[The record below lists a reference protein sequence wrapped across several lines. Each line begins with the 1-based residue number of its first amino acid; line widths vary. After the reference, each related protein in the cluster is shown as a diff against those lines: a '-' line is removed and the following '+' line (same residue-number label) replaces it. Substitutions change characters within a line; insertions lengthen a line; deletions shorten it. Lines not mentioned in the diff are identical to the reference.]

1 MKLKKL
7 SLRQL
12 FSNTKF
18 LVVFSILVAFI
29 FWIVVALEY
38 APVIENEIKDIPVKI
53 DMNNSVPDKLG
64 LQIFG
69 QSNYTINITVRGN
82 RYIVGGDLLTADDF
96 EATAQTAYVDSA
108 GKHSLVVKVTAKD
121 ANADYEIIS
130 KSTDYIEVYFD
141 KYAEKEVEVT
151 PRIISELDDYTAD
164 DYMFDKAD
172 IIYETKTVKV
182 SGAQTEVNSITA
194 AYADIPIEKKL
205 TQSETIDASVVLSNG
220 SNLDSKYVKINGE
233 SRLTVP
239 VTLPVYKM
247 QTSAVSVS
255 FKNTPSDYI
264 NSPLLYSISPSRVR
278 VAVLQ
283 NGSDTTNSLEIGT
296 IDFANITPS
305 NGSFTFLA
313 SNVKTAKFLDG
324 TTSFNV
330 EVNTDGLSTKKLEP
344 NINSIMITGGSGVSA
359 GNVDLSSIG
368 SVTVVGTQTAL
379 ASVNANMLEVN
390 INLTNIKLEEGENT
404 VPVTVTLKNSKNCW
418 VSGSY
423 SAVIV
428 QN

>member
-69 QSNYTINITVRGN
+69 QSDYTINVTVRGN
-82 RYIVGGDLLTADDF
+82 RYIVGGDLLTVDDF

-220 SNLDSKYVKINGE
+220 SDLDSKYVKINGE

-324 TTSFNV
+324 TTSFSV

>member
-69 QSNYTINITVRGN
+69 QSDYTINVTVRGN

-164 DYMFDKAD
+164 DCMFDKAD

-220 SNLDSKYVKINGE
+220 SDLDSKYVKINGE

-305 NGSFTFLA
+305 NSSFTFLA

-324 TTSFNV
+324 TTSFSV

>member
-69 QSNYTINITVRGN
+69 QSDYTINVTVRGN

-220 SNLDSKYVKINGE
+220 SDLDSKYVKINGE

-390 INLTNIKLEEGENT
+390 INLTSIKLEEGENT

>member
-69 QSNYTINITVRGN
+69 QSDYTINVTVRGN

-220 SNLDSKYVKINGE
+220 SDLDSKYVKINGE

-305 NGSFTFLA
+305 NNSFTFLA

-379 ASVNANMLEVN
+379 ARVNANMLEVN

>member
-1 MKLKKL
+1 MKAKKL

-18 LVVFSILVAFI
+18 LVVFSIVVAFI

-38 APVIENEIKDIPVKI
+38 APVVENEIKDIPVKI

-69 QSNYTINITVRGN
+69 QSDYTINVTVRGN

-121 ANADYEIIS
+121 ANADYEIVS
-130 KSTDYIEVYFD
+130 KSADYIEVFFD

-172 IIYETKTVKV
+172 IIYDTKTVKV

-220 SNLDSKYVKINGE
+220 NDLDSKYVKINGE
-233 SRLTVP
+233 SNLKIP

-264 NSPLLYSISPSRVR
+264 NSPLVYSISPSRVR

-283 NGSDTTNSLEIGT
+283 NGSDTTNSLEIGS
-296 IDFANITPS
+296 IDFTQITPS

-324 TTSFNV
+324 TSSFSV
-330 EVNTDGLSTKKLEP
+330 EVNTDGLSTKTLEP
-344 NINSIMITGGSGVSA
+344 GINSIMITGGSGVSA
-359 GNVDLSSIG
+359 GNVELDSIG
-368 SVTVVGTQTAL
+368 RITVVGTQTAL
-379 ASVNANMLEVN
+379 KSVNANMLEIS
-390 INLTNIKLEEGENT
+390 INLTNTKLEEGENT

-423 SAVIV
+423 TAVII

>member
-69 QSNYTINITVRGN
+69 QSDYTINVTVRGN

-220 SNLDSKYVKINGE
+220 SDLDSKYVKINGE

-305 NGSFTFLA
+305 NSSFTFLA

-324 TTSFNV
+324 TTSFSV
-330 EVNTDGLSTKKLEP
+330 EVNTEGLSTKKLEP

>member
-69 QSNYTINITVRGN
+69 QSDYTINVTVRGN

-220 SNLDSKYVKINGE
+220 SDLDSKYVKINGE

-305 NGSFTFLA
+305 NGSFTFIA

-324 TTSFNV
+324 TTSFIV

>member
-18 LVVFSILVAFI
+18 LVIFSILVAFI

-69 QSNYTINITVRGN
+69 QSDYTINVTVRGN

-220 SNLDSKYVKINGE
+220 SDLDSKYVKINGE

-305 NGSFTFLA
+305 NSSFTFLA

-344 NINSIMITGGSGVSA
+344 NINSIMITGGSGVSS

-379 ASVNANMLEVN
+379 TSVNANMLEVN

>member
-1 MKLKKL
+1 MKAKKL

-18 LVVFSILVAFI
+18 LVVFSIVVAFI

-38 APVIENEIKDIPVKI
+38 APVVENEIKDIPVKI

-69 QSNYTINITVRGN
+69 QSDYTINITVRGN

-121 ANADYEIIS
+121 ANADYEIVS
-130 KSTDYIEVYFD
+130 KSADYIEVFFD
-141 KYAEKEVEVT
+141 KYAEKEVKVT

-172 IIYETKTVKV
+172 IIYDTKTVKV

-220 SNLDSKYVKINGE
+220 SDLDSKYVKINGE
-233 SRLTVP
+233 SNLKIP

-264 NSPLLYSISPSRVR
+264 NSPLVYSISPSRVR

-283 NGSDTTNSLEIGT
+283 NGSDTTNSLEIGS
-296 IDFANITPS
+296 IDFTQITPS

-324 TTSFNV
+324 TSSFSV
-330 EVNTDGLSTKKLEP
+330 EVNTDGLSTKTLEP
-344 NINSIMITGGSGVSA
+344 GINSIMITGGSGVSA
-359 GNVDLSSIG
+359 GNVELDSIG
-368 SVTVVGTQTAL
+368 RITVVGTQTAL
-379 ASVNANMLEVN
+379 KSVNADMLEIS
-390 INLTNIKLEEGENT
+390 INLTNTKLEEGENT

-423 SAVIV
+423 TAVII

>member
-1 MKLKKL
+1 M

-18 LVVFSILVAFI
+18 LVVFSIVVAFI

-38 APVIENEIKDIPVKI
+38 APVVENEIKDIPVKI

-69 QSNYTINITVRGN
+69 QSDYTINVTVRGN

-121 ANADYEIIS
+121 ANADYEIVS
-130 KSTDYIEVYFD
+130 KSADYIEVFFD

-172 IIYETKTVKV
+172 IIYDTKTVKV

-220 SNLDSKYVKINGE
+220 SDLDSKYVKINGE
-233 SRLTVP
+233 SNLKIP

-264 NSPLLYSISPSRVR
+264 NSPLVYSISPSRVR

-283 NGSDTTNSLEIGT
+283 NGSDTTNSLEIGS
-296 IDFANITPS
+296 IDFTQITPS

-324 TTSFNV
+324 TSSFSV
-330 EVNTDGLSTKKLEP
+330 EVNTDGLSTKTLEP
-344 NINSIMITGGSGVSA
+344 GINSIMITGGSGVSA
-359 GNVDLSSIG
+359 GNVELDSIG
-368 SVTVVGTQTAL
+368 QITVVGTQTAL
-379 ASVNANMLEVN
+379 KSVNANMLEIS
-390 INLTNIKLEEGENT
+390 INLTNTKLEEGENS

-423 SAVIV
+423 TAVII

>member
-69 QSNYTINITVRGN
+69 QSDYTINVTVRGN

-220 SNLDSKYVKINGE
+220 SDLDSKYVKINGE

-264 NSPLLYSISPSRVR
+264 NSLLLYSISPSRVR

-305 NGSFTFLA
+305 NSSFTFLA

>member
-69 QSNYTINITVRGN
+69 QSDYTINVTVRGN

-182 SGAQTEVNSITA
+182 SGAQTEVNSIIA
-194 AYADIPIEKKL
+194 AYADIPVEKKL

-233 SRLTVP
+233 SSLTVP

>member
-69 QSNYTINITVRGN
+69 QSDYTINVTVRGN

-141 KYAEKEVEVT
+141 KNAEKEVEVT

-220 SNLDSKYVKINGE
+220 SDLDSKYVKINGE

-305 NGSFTFLA
+305 NGSFTFIA

>member
-69 QSNYTINITVRGN
+69 QSDYTINVTVRGN
-82 RYIVGGDLLTADDF
+82 RYIVGGDLLTSDDF

-233 SRLTVP
+233 SSLTVP

>member
-1 MKLKKL
+1 MKAKKL

-18 LVVFSILVAFI
+18 LVVFSIVVAFI

-38 APVIENEIKDIPVKI
+38 APVVENEIKDIPVKI

-69 QSNYTINITVRGN
+69 QSDYTINVTVRGN

-121 ANADYEIIS
+121 ANADYEIVS
-130 KSTDYIEVYFD
+130 KSADYIEVFFD

-172 IIYETKTVKV
+172 IIYDTKTVKV

-220 SNLDSKYVKINGE
+220 NDLDSKYVKINGE
-233 SRLTVP
+233 SNLKIP

-264 NSPLLYSISPSRVR
+264 NSPLVYSISPSRVR

-283 NGSDTTNSLEIGT
+283 NGSDTTNSLEIGS
-296 IDFANITPS
+296 IDFTQITPS
-305 NGSFTFLA
+305 KGSFTFLA

-324 TTSFNV
+324 TSSFSV
-330 EVNTDGLSTKKLEP
+330 EVNTDGLSTKTLEP
-344 NINSIMITGGSGVSA
+344 GINSIMITGGSGISA
-359 GNVDLSSIG
+359 GNVELDSIG
-368 SVTVVGTQTAL
+368 QITVVGTQTAL
-379 ASVNANMLEVN
+379 KSVNANMLEIS
-390 INLTNIKLEEGENT
+390 INLTNTKLEEGENS

-423 SAVIV
+423 TAVII

>member
-69 QSNYTINITVRGN
+69 QSDYTINVTVRGN

-220 SNLDSKYVKINGE
+220 SDLDSKYVKINGE

-305 NGSFTFLA
+305 NSSFTFLA

-324 TTSFNV
+324 TTSFSV
-330 EVNTDGLSTKKLEP
+330 EVNTEGLSTKKLEP

-379 ASVNANMLEVN
+379 ASVNANLLEVN
-390 INLTNIKLEEGENT
+390 INLTNIKLEEGDNT

>member
-1 MKLKKL
+1 MKAKKL

-18 LVVFSILVAFI
+18 LVVFSIVVAFI

-38 APVIENEIKDIPVKI
+38 APVVENEIKDIPVKI

-69 QSNYTINITVRGN
+69 QSDYTINVTVRGN

-121 ANADYEIIS
+121 ANADYEIVS
-130 KSTDYIEVYFD
+130 KSADYIEVFFD

-172 IIYETKTVKV
+172 IIYDTKTVKV

-220 SNLDSKYVKINGE
+220 NDLDSKYVKINGE
-233 SRLTVP
+233 SNLKIP

-264 NSPLLYSISPSRVR
+264 NSPLVYSISPSRVR

-283 NGSDTTNSLEIGT
+283 NGSDTTNSLEIGS
-296 IDFANITPS
+296 IDFTQITPS

-324 TTSFNV
+324 TSSFSV
-330 EVNTDGLSTKKLEP
+330 EVNTDGLSTKTLEP
-344 NINSIMITGGSGVSA
+344 GINSIMITGGSGISA
-359 GNVDLSSIG
+359 GNVELDSIG
-368 SVTVVGTQTAL
+368 QITVVGTQTAL
-379 ASVNANMLEVN
+379 KSVNANMLEIS
-390 INLTNIKLEEGENT
+390 INLTNTKLEEGENS

-423 SAVIV
+423 TAVII

>member
-7 SLRQL
+7 SLRKL

-69 QSNYTINITVRGN
+69 QSDYTINITVRGN

-233 SRLTVP
+233 SSLTVP

>member
-69 QSNYTINITVRGN
+69 QSDYTINVTVRGN

-220 SNLDSKYVKINGE
+220 SDLDSKYVKINGE

-344 NINSIMITGGSGVSA
+344 NINSIMITGGSGVSD

>member
-69 QSNYTINITVRGN
+69 QSDYTINVTVRGN

-220 SNLDSKYVKINGE
+220 SDLDSKYVKINGE

-305 NGSFTFLA
+305 NSSFTFLA

-324 TTSFNV
+324 TTSFSV
-330 EVNTDGLSTKKLEP
+330 EVNTDGLSTKKFEP

>member
-69 QSNYTINITVRGN
+69 QSDYTINVTVRGN

-220 SNLDSKYVKINGE
+220 SDLDSKYVKINGE

-324 TTSFNV
+324 TTSFSV
-330 EVNTDGLSTKKLEP
+330 EVNTDGLSTKKIEP

-368 SVTVVGTQTAL
+368 SVSVVGTQTAL

>member
-1 MKLKKL
+1 MKAKKL

-18 LVVFSILVAFI
+18 LVVFSIVVAFI

-38 APVIENEIKDIPVKI
+38 APVVENEIKDIPVKI

-69 QSNYTINITVRGN
+69 QSDYTINVTVRGN

-121 ANADYEIIS
+121 ANADYEIVS
-130 KSTDYIEVYFD
+130 KSADYIEVFFD

-172 IIYETKTVKV
+172 IIYDTKTVKV

-220 SNLDSKYVKINGE
+220 SDLDSKYVKINGE
-233 SRLTVP
+233 NNLKIP

-264 NSPLLYSISPSRVR
+264 NSPLVYSISPSRVR

-283 NGSDTTNSLEIGT
+283 NGSDTTNSLEIGS
-296 IDFANITPS
+296 IDFTQITPS

-324 TTSFNV
+324 TSSFSV
-330 EVNTDGLSTKKLEP
+330 EVNTDGLSTKTLEP
-344 NINSIMITGGSGVSA
+344 GINSIMITGGSGVSA
-359 GNVDLSSIG
+359 GNVELDSIG
-368 SVTVVGTQTAL
+368 QITVVGTQTAL
-379 ASVNANMLEVN
+379 KSVNANMLEIS
-390 INLTNIKLEEGENT
+390 INLTNTKLEEGENT

-423 SAVIV
+423 TAVII

>member
-69 QSNYTINITVRGN
+69 QSDYTINVTVRGN

-220 SNLDSKYVKINGE
+220 SDLDSKYVKINGE

-296 IDFANITPS
+296 IDFANIMPS
-305 NGSFTFLA
+305 NSSFTFLA

-324 TTSFNV
+324 TTSFSV

>member
-69 QSNYTINITVRGN
+69 QSDYTINVTVRGN

-130 KSTDYIEVYFD
+130 KSTDDIEVYFD

-220 SNLDSKYVKINGE
+220 SDLDSKYVKINGE

-324 TTSFNV
+324 TTSFSV

>member
-69 QSNYTINITVRGN
+69 QSDYTINVTVRGN

-220 SNLDSKYVKINGE
+220 SDLDSKYVKINGE

-404 VPVTVTLKNSKNCW
+404 VPVTVTIKNSKNCW

>member
-69 QSNYTINITVRGN
+69 QSDYTINVTVRGN

-220 SNLDSKYVKINGE
+220 SDLDSKYVKINGE
-233 SRLTVP
+233 SSLTVP

-283 NGSDTTNSLEIGT
+283 NGSDTTNSFEIGT

>member
-1 MKLKKL
+1 MKAKKL

-18 LVVFSILVAFI
+18 LVVFSIVVAFI

-38 APVIENEIKDIPVKI
+38 APVVENEIKDIPVKI

-69 QSNYTINITVRGN
+69 QSDYTINVTVRGN

-121 ANADYEIIS
+121 ANADYEIVS
-130 KSTDYIEVYFD
+130 KSADYIEVFFD

-172 IIYETKTVKV
+172 IIYDTKTVKV

-220 SNLDSKYVKINGE
+220 SDLDSKYVKINGE
-233 SRLTVP
+233 SNLKIP

-264 NSPLLYSISPSRVR
+264 NSPLVYSISPSRVR

-283 NGSDTTNSLEIGT
+283 NGSDTTNSLEIGS
-296 IDFANITPS
+296 IDFTQITPS

-324 TTSFNV
+324 TSSFSV
-330 EVNTDGLSTKKLEP
+330 EVNTDGLSTKTLEP
-344 NINSIMITGGSGVSA
+344 GINSIMITGGSGVSA
-359 GNVDLSSIG
+359 GNVELDSIG
-368 SVTVVGTQTAL
+368 RITVVGTQTAL
-379 ASVNANMLEVN
+379 NSVNADVLEIS
-390 INLTNIKLEEGENT
+390 INLTNTKLEEGENT

-423 SAVIV
+423 TAVII

>member
-1 MKLKKL
+1 MKAKKL

-18 LVVFSILVAFI
+18 LVVFSIVVAFI

-38 APVIENEIKDIPVKI
+38 APVVENEIKDIPVKI

-69 QSNYTINITVRGN
+69 QSDYTINVTVRGN

-121 ANADYEIIS
+121 ANADYEIVS
-130 KSTDYIEVYFD
+130 KSADYIEVFFD

-172 IIYETKTVKV
+172 IIYDTKTVKV
-182 SGAQTEVNSITA
+182 SGAQTEVNSIIA

-220 SNLDSKYVKINGE
+220 NDLDSKYVKINGE
-233 SRLTVP
+233 SNLKIP

-264 NSPLLYSISPSRVR
+264 NSPLVYSISPSRVR

-283 NGSDTTNSLEIGT
+283 NGSDTTNSLEIGS
-296 IDFANITPS
+296 IDFTQITPS

-324 TTSFNV
+324 TSSFSV
-330 EVNTDGLSTKKLEP
+330 EVNTDGLSTKTLEP
-344 NINSIMITGGSGVSA
+344 GINSIMITGGSGVSA
-359 GNVDLSSIG
+359 GNVELDSIG
-368 SVTVVGTQTAL
+368 QITVVGTQTAL
-379 ASVNANMLEVN
+379 KSVNANMLEIS
-390 INLTNIKLEEGENT
+390 INLTNTKLEEGENS

-423 SAVIV
+423 TAVII

>member
-1 MKLKKL
+1 MKAKKL

-18 LVVFSILVAFI
+18 LVVFSIVVAFI

-38 APVIENEIKDIPVKI
+38 APVVENEIKDIPVKI

-69 QSNYTINITVRGN
+69 QSDYTINVTVRGN

-130 KSTDYIEVYFD
+130 KSADYIEVFFD

-172 IIYETKTVKV
+172 IIYDTKTVKV

-220 SNLDSKYVKINGE
+220 SDLDSKYVKINGE
-233 SRLTVP
+233 SNLKIP

-264 NSPLLYSISPSRVR
+264 NSPLVYSISPSRVR

-283 NGSDTTNSLEIGT
+283 NGSDTTNSLEIGS
-296 IDFANITPS
+296 IDFTQITPS

-324 TTSFNV
+324 TSSFSV
-330 EVNTDGLSTKKLEP
+330 EVNTDGLSTKTLEP
-344 NINSIMITGGSGVSA
+344 GINSIMITGGSGVSA
-359 GNVDLSSIG
+359 GNVELDSIG
-368 SVTVVGTQTAL
+368 RITVIGTQTAL
-379 ASVNANMLEVN
+379 NSVNADMLEIS
-390 INLTNIKLEEGENT
+390 INLTNTKLEEGENT

-423 SAVIV
+423 TAVII

>member
-69 QSNYTINITVRGN
+69 QSDYTINVTVRGN

-220 SNLDSKYVKINGE
+220 SDLDSKYVKINGE
-233 SRLTVP
+233 SSLTVP

-324 TTSFNV
+324 TTSFSV

-368 SVTVVGTQTAL
+368 LVTVVGTQTAL

>member
-1 MKLKKL
+1 MKAKKL

-18 LVVFSILVAFI
+18 LVVFSIVVAFI

-38 APVIENEIKDIPVKI
+38 APVVENEIKDIPVKI

-69 QSNYTINITVRGN
+69 QSDYTINVTVRGN

-121 ANADYEIIS
+121 ANADYEIVS
-130 KSTDYIEVYFD
+130 KSADYIEVFFD

-172 IIYETKTVKV
+172 IIYDTKTVKV

-194 AYADIPIEKKL
+194 AYADIAIEKKL

-220 SNLDSKYVKINGE
+220 SDLDSKYVKINGE
-233 SRLTVP
+233 SNLKIP

-264 NSPLLYSISPSRVR
+264 NSPLVYSISPSRVR

-283 NGSDTTNSLEIGT
+283 NGSDTTNSLEIGS
-296 IDFANITPS
+296 IDFTQITPS

-324 TTSFNV
+324 TSSFSV
-330 EVNTDGLSTKKLEP
+330 EVNTDGLSTKTLEP
-344 NINSIMITGGSGVSA
+344 GINSIMITGGSGVSA
-359 GNVDLSSIG
+359 GNVELDSIG
-368 SVTVVGTQTAL
+368 QITVVGTQTAL
-379 ASVNANMLEVN
+379 KSVNANMLEIS
-390 INLTNIKLEEGENT
+390 INLTNTKLEEGENS

-423 SAVIV
+423 TAVII

>member
-69 QSNYTINITVRGN
+69 QSDYTINVTVRGN

-96 EATAQTAYVDSA
+96 EATAQTDYVDSA

-194 AYADIPIEKKL
+194 AYANIPIEKKL

-220 SNLDSKYVKINGE
+220 SDLDSKYVKINGE

-305 NGSFTFLA
+305 NGSFTFIA

>member
-1 MKLKKL
+1 MKAKKL

-18 LVVFSILVAFI
+18 LVVFSIVVAFI

-38 APVIENEIKDIPVKI
+38 APVVENEIKDIPVKI

-69 QSNYTINITVRGN
+69 QSDYTINVTVRGN

-121 ANADYEIIS
+121 ANADYEIVS
-130 KSTDYIEVYFD
+130 KSADYIEVFFD

-172 IIYETKTVKV
+172 IIYDTKTVKV

-220 SNLDSKYVKINGE
+220 NDLDSKYVKINGE
-233 SRLTVP
+233 SNLKIP

-264 NSPLLYSISPSRVR
+264 NSPLVYSISPSRVR

-283 NGSDTTNSLEIGT
+283 NGSDTTNSLEIGS
-296 IDFANITPS
+296 IDFTQITPS

-324 TTSFNV
+324 TSSFSV
-330 EVNTDGLSTKKLEP
+330 EVNTDGLSTKTLEP
-344 NINSIMITGGSGVSA
+344 GINSIMITGGSGVSA
-359 GNVDLSSIG
+359 GDVELDSIG
-368 SVTVVGTQTAL
+368 QITVVGTQTAL
-379 ASVNANMLEVN
+379 KSVNANMLEIS
-390 INLTNIKLEEGENT
+390 INLTNTKLEEGENS

-423 SAVIV
+423 TAVII

>member
-1 MKLKKL
+1 MKAKKL

-18 LVVFSILVAFI
+18 LVVFSIVVAFI

-38 APVIENEIKDIPVKI
+38 APVVENEIKDIPVKI

-69 QSNYTINITVRGN
+69 QSDYTINITVRGN

-121 ANADYEIIS
+121 ANADYEIVS
-130 KSTDYIEVYFD
+130 KSADYIEVFFD

-172 IIYETKTVKV
+172 IIYDTKTVKV

-220 SNLDSKYVKINGE
+220 NDLDSKYVKINGE
-233 SRLTVP
+233 SNLKIP

-264 NSPLLYSISPSRVR
+264 NSPLVYSISPSRVR

-283 NGSDTTNSLEIGT
+283 NGSDTTNSLEIGS
-296 IDFANITPS
+296 IDFTQITPL

-313 SNVKTAKFLDG
+313 SNVKAAKFLDG
-324 TTSFNV
+324 TSSFSV
-330 EVNTDGLSTKKLEP
+330 EVNTDGLSTKTLEP
-344 NINSIMITGGSGVSA
+344 GINSIMITGGSGVSA
-359 GNVDLSSIG
+359 GNVELDSIG
-368 SVTVVGTQTAL
+368 QITVVGTQTAL
-379 ASVNANMLEVN
+379 KSVNANMLEIS
-390 INLTNIKLEEGENT
+390 INLTNTKLEEGENS

-423 SAVIV
+423 TAVII

>member
-53 DMNNSVPDKLG
+53 DMNNSVPDKLV

-69 QSNYTINITVRGN
+69 QSDYTINVTVRGN

-220 SNLDSKYVKINGE
+220 SDLDSKYVKINGE

-305 NGSFTFLA
+305 NSSFTFLA

>member
-1 MKLKKL
+1 MKAKKL

-18 LVVFSILVAFI
+18 LVVFSIVVAFI

-38 APVIENEIKDIPVKI
+38 APVVENEIKDIPVKI

-69 QSNYTINITVRGN
+69 QSDYTINVTVRGN

-121 ANADYEIIS
+121 ANADYEIVS
-130 KSTDYIEVYFD
+130 KSADYIEVFFD

-172 IIYETKTVKV
+172 IIYDTKTVKV

-220 SNLDSKYVKINGE
+220 SDLDSKYVKINGE
-233 SRLTVP
+233 SNLKIP

-264 NSPLLYSISPSRVR
+264 NSPLVYSISPSRVR

-283 NGSDTTNSLEIGT
+283 NGSDTTNSLEIGS
-296 IDFANITPS
+296 IDFTQITPS

-324 TTSFNV
+324 TSSFSV
-330 EVNTDGLSTKKLEP
+330 EVNTDGLSTKTLEP
-344 NINSIMITGGSGVSA
+344 GINSIMITGGSGISA
-359 GNVDLSSIG
+359 GNVELDSIG
-368 SVTVVGTQTAL
+368 QITVVGTQTAL
-379 ASVNANMLEVN
+379 KSVNANMLEIS
-390 INLTNIKLEEGENT
+390 INLTNTKLEEGENS

-423 SAVIV
+423 TAVII

>member
-69 QSNYTINITVRGN
+69 QSDYTINVTVRGN

-130 KSTDYIEVYFD
+130 KSTDFIEVYFD

-220 SNLDSKYVKINGE
+220 SDLDSKYVKINGE

-305 NGSFTFLA
+305 NSSFTFLA

-324 TTSFNV
+324 TTSFSV